1 MSKFSEPRSAID
13 AIEAFGYW
21 LKQFEPGW
29 NISRP
34 AVEQL
39 DTGEWHSI
47 FVLYQAGVSIGV
59 YKTPME
65 ALARIND
72 DDLTRKYL
80 SVIAEPASLALRSAD
95 VGFMLR
101 AGSIIRPEAPQEFL
115 RYARRRRALCG
126 EKRPGFPTAAG

>member
-1 MSKFSEPRSAID
+1 MQLRRSAI
-13 AIEAFGYW
+13 GSSSS
-21 LKQFEPGW
+21 
-29 NISRP
+29 SRAGVSQDLLSNNWIP
-34 AVEQL
+34 ASG
-39 DTGEWHSI
+39 TI

-115 RYARRRRALCG
+115 RYARRRRAPCG